1 MKLSPTSN
9 AASSAQPEL
18 ALRLRQA
25 ATLYT
30 RAACL
35 LSSDAEVVHFT
46 SHQGTPFF
54 TKARTQPLSKLLK
67 IARRDLLPL
76 DPDSHSER
84 IGAEF
89 SRAFSLAVFLIESL
103 SSKGQPKAGDLVRAA
118 KRCREWAAFEDSVM
132 GWHALEPVGE
142 REPAHYTPFTRNG
155 SWIYTMPYGISDV
168 FKDEDAAK
176 QHADRIREEDQLARE
191 TTERLRS
198 KPQEQPEQ
206 EVAA

>member
-1 MKLSPTSN
+1 MKPFSTSK

-46 SHQGTPFF
+46 SHHGTPFF
-54 TKARTQPLSKLLK
+54 TKARTQPLSKLLQ
-67 IARRDLLPL
+67 IARRDLLPH

-142 REPAHYTPFTRNG
+142 REPAHYVPFFRNG
-155 SWIYTMPYGISDV
+155 SWIFTMPYGLSDRYPSEAV
-168 FKDEDAAK
+168 AK
-176 QHADRIREEDQLARE
+176 LHADRTREDDEVARE
-191 TTERLRS
+191 TVDRIR
-198 KPQEQPEQ
+198 QPEDAQQ